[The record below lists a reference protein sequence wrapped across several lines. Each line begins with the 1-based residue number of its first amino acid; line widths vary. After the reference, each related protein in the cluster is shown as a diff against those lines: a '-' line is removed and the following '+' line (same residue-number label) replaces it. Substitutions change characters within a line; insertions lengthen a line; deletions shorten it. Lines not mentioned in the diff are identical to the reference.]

1 MGSIPGLY
9 NVTKR
14 GCSDGLGVPPH
25 KRPVDD
31 ASLWCRLDETFSVV
45 WKVWYGRKHLE
56 DLIGG
61 NAVMPGLRR
70 RALVLIEEK
79 RKEKRNT
86 SESEHEKRLG
96 PRETNLML

>member
-61 NAVMPGLRR
+61 NAVMPGLCR

-79 RKEKRNT
+79 RKRNM
-86 SESEHEKRLG
+86 SESERERRRG
-96 PRETNLML
+96 PREANLML

>member
-31 ASLWCRLDETFSVV
+31 ASLWCRLDKAFSVV
-45 WKVWYGRKHLE
+45 WKVRYDRKYLE
-56 DLIGG
+56 DLLGG
-61 NAVMPGLRR
+61 NAVMPGLCR

-79 RKEKRNT
+79 RKRNM
-86 SESEHEKRLG
+86 SESERERRRG
-96 PRETNLML
+96 PREANLML